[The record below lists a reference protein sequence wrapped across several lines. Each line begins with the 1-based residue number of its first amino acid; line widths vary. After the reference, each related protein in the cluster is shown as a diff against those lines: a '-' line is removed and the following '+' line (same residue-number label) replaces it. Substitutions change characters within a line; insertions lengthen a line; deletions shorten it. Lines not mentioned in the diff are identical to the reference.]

1 MADHVVVEQKATVL
15 HLRLNRPEKKNALT
29 RDMYN
34 TLVEALDRADGDP
47 AVRVVAFSGT
57 GDAFTA
63 GNDLAD
69 FLAGGPV
76 DETSPQVRL
85 LRALVRAKKPLVA
98 AVNGI
103 AVGIGVTLLLHCD
116 LVYAAEDA
124 TFQLNFVNIGL
135 VPEAGS
141 SLLLPQMVG
150 YHRAAEMLLLGE
162 PFDAQ
167 AALRTGLINAVCPRD
182 ALAAKLEGVAVALA
196 AKPPASVR
204 ITKQLLKG
212 SGYETEVIARQDE
225 ELVHFGRQLASP
237 EAREAMTAFLE
248 KRKPDFSKFT

>member
-1 MADHVVVEQKATVL
+1 MADHVVVEQKGAVL

-29 RDMYN
+29 RDMYRVM
-34 TLVEALDRADGDP
+34 VEALDRADADP
-47 AVRVVAFSGT
+47 GVRVVAFSGT
-57 GDAFTA
+57 GDAFTS

-76 DETSPQVRL
+76 DETSPQIRL

-98 AVNGI
+98 AVNGF

-116 LVYAAEDA
+116 LVYAAEEA

-141 SLLLPQMVG
+141 SLLLPRIVG
-150 YHRAAEMLLLGE
+150 YQRAAELLLLGGV
-162 PFDAQ
+162 FDAP
-167 AALRTGLINAVCPRD
+167 AAHRMGLVNAICPKG
-182 ALAAKLEGVAVALA
+182 ALGAKLDEVAAALA

-212 SGYETEVIARQDE
+212 SAYEAEVTARQDE

>member
-1 MADHVVVEQKATVL
+1 MAEQVLVTEAGKVL

-29 RDMYN
+29 RDMYR
-34 TLVEALDRADGDP
+34 TLVDALDRADADP
-47 AVRVVAFSGT
+47 AIRAVTISGA

-76 DETSPQVRL
+76 DETSPQLRL
-85 LRALVRAKKPLVA
+85 LRALVRARKPLVA
-98 AVNGI
+98 AVNGV
-103 AVGIGVTLLLHCD
+103 AVGIGVTMLLHCD
-116 LVYAAEDA
+116 LVYAAEEA

-141 SLLLPQMVG
+141 SLLLPRMVG
-150 YHRAAEMLLLGE
+150 HHRAAELLLLGDM
-162 PFDAQ
+162 FDA
-167 AALRTGLINAVCPRD
+167 ATAHRMGIVNAVCPKD
-182 ALAAKLEGVAVALA
+182 ALAAKLDQVAAALA
-196 AKPPASVR
+196 AKPPASLR

-212 SGYETEVIARQDE
+212 AGYETELIARQDE
-225 ELVHFGRQLASP
+225 ELVHFGRQLVSP
-237 EAREAMTAFLE
+237 EAREAMTAFME